1 MTDRRV
7 HKTRDALRRALVEL
21 IVERGYDRVT
31 VQDILDRA
39 DVGRSTFYTH
49 FHGKDDLLLTGFENV
64 KAEMAGTQQPGD
76 VLSPLRAV
84 FRHAGD
90 NRELFTAT
98 VMRHEP
104 AMLVVRREM
113 TKLLTEYLRPHL
125 PEDELDLVVTF
136 VIRGMTGVIGW
147 WLGTKA
153 PLTAD
158 EAYERFRRLA
168 MGGIGPLLP

>member
-1 MTDRRV
+1 MDRRV
-7 HKTRDALRRALVEL
+7 RRTREALRKALVEL
-21 IVERGYDRVT
+21 IIERGYDRFT

-39 DVGRSTFYTH
+39 DIGRSTFYTH
-49 FHGKDDLLLTGFENV
+49 FHGKDDLLLSGFDAV
-64 KAEMAGTQQPGD
+64 KTEMAETVEAGD
-76 VLSPLRAV
+76 LLSPLRAV
-84 FRHAGD
+84 FRHAGA

-113 TKLLTEYLRPHL
+113 TKVLTEYLRPHL
-125 PEDELDLVVTF
+125 PEKDLDLLVTF
-136 VIRGMTGVIGW
+136 VIRGMTGVVGW

-158 EAYERFRRLA
+158 EAYERFRDLA
-168 MGGIGPLLP
+168 MGGIGPLIP